1 MNLETQKI
9 ELAKMVLETEDLGLL
24 LQIRDLFEDQEELT
38 WDKLPEHVKEG
49 IKRAEKE
56 IENGQVH
63 TYEEIKKHISTL
75 LK

>member
-1 MNLETQKI
+1 MNLEAQKI
-9 ELAKMVLETEDLGLL
+9 ELAKMVLGTEDLGIL
-24 LQIRDLFEDQEELT
+24 LQIRDLFEEQEELT

-56 IENGQVH
+56 IENRQVH
-63 TYEEIKKHISTL
+63 SYEEMKTHISKL

>member
-9 ELAKMVLETEDLGLL
+9 ELAKMVLDTEDLSL
-24 LQIRDLFEDQEELT
+24 LQQIKELFEEHEELT

-63 TYEEIKKHISTL
+63 TYEEMKTHISKL